1 MNVLVFLLELLPV
14 DPGICSAKTPCF
26 YTVYTFPFDINNWCD
41 DRTWQ
46 LIYDPASSSANCH
59 VISNSV
65 YESPTIVFST
75 FDHQVYVG
83 GENEKISGITK

>member
-46 LIYDPASSSANCH
+46 LIYDPASSSANWH
-59 VISNSV
+59 VIS
-65 YESPTIVFST
+65 IVFST

-83 GENEKISGITK
+83 DENEKNKRHY